1 MTIMYPI
8 KGGLNKDFRITSPFG
23 IRKHPITGKISRHNG
38 TDFVMVS
45 GKRGEPI
52 LAPEDSEV
60 IEARKST
67 AAGGG
72 YGYYVKLRGLVT
84 GTEHILAHLVANS
97 LTVKPKQKI
106 KAGHVVGKMGTT
118 GASTGVHLH
127 WETRVSGKFK
137 DPIKWYE
144 SNSATTL
151 PDDFKAWF
159 KNKNNG
165 TVSAH
170 ILNAPR
176 FSKVRV
182 RQNGESV
189 FNKTVLL
196 PKDAG
201 LGKTIVLKPGK
212 NRLVIEVD
220 GQEVRAATYNHV
232 APPAPTVQNSKP
244 SKPQAA
250 SHVNDLNMATRP
262 EKFYVV
268 KSGDNLTK
276 IARENNT
283 TIATLKRIN
292 NIQNANMIRV
302 GQVIKLP

>member
-1 MTIMYPI
+1 MTILYPI
-8 KGGLNKDFRITSPFG
+8 KGDLNKEFRITSPFG

-38 TDFVMVS
+38 VDFVMVS

-52 LAPEDSEV
+52 LAPENSEV
-60 IEARKST
+60 LEARKST

-72 YGYYVKLRGLVT
+72 YGYYVKLRGLET
-84 GTEHILAHLVANS
+84 GAEHILAHMVANS
-97 LTVKPKQKI
+97 LSVKSGQKI
-106 KAGHVVGKMGTT
+106 KAGDVVGKMGTT

-144 SNSATTL
+144 DNASPTL
-151 PDDFKAWF
+151 PENFKAWF
-159 KNKNNG
+159 KNNNNG
-165 TVSAH
+165 TVSSH

-182 RQNGESV
+182 RQNGTSV

-201 LGKTIVLKPGK
+201 LGKTITLVPGR

-220 GQEVRAATYNHV
+220 GVEVRAATYTH
-232 APPAPTVQNSKP
+232 APTKAP
-244 SKPQAA
+244 STTNKTPPSPQAS
-250 SHVNDLNMATRP
+250 SHVNDLNLATRP
-262 EKFYVV
+262 EQFYVV
-268 KSGDNLTK
+268 KPGDNLTK

-283 TIATLKRIN
+283 TIAILKRIN
-292 NIQNANMIRV
+292 NIKNANLIRA